1 MALED
6 EDYYSV
12 LMQALGGIDRDSY
25 AARGVVYER
34 EHKALMR
41 RLYSADPP
49 FSDAEIDSEK
59 KRFRDAIHRIEF
71 GEGDYQITLIPD
83 RDTLAEQAARR
94 PAMLAAPPRR
104 KVNGGEPES
113 IRAWRQPEPVV
124 ELKPA
129 RQRMFSG
136 ANRWSKGKSPKSSPP
151 LAPDGPEPDRS
162 GVDRSASDRP
172 ASDRPGPGKA
182 VPEKTVQDNR
192 PVEGKPVPALHW
204 SLRNPYPEQP
214 NRAQGNPRQQKAPGL
229 TLEAALGEAIKDG
242 PVAGISKRPAVAAA
256 PERPAP
262 KQPRRSV
269 TGRVLMRTLPAA
281 LLVFGVILGSAYV
294 NDDLNVTKLT
304 SLVGQ
309 MSDMGDASSSEQRAI
324 LYDDNPP
331 DPTGPRIVGSAVWR
345 AQLEPSGVQLKPTKV
360 LHLKVEVPQRRLAMT
375 MTFRPETAGAAMS
388 HLAEIRFLRED
399 QQPDGDISTITGLV
413 MTGADLARP
422 ASLIGSVVRVTPG
435 VFLFGLSAKPEDV
448 EKNLRSL
455 KEGGWFGIPLTY
467 RNGVKGV
474 LTFEKGSAA
483 EHMLTEVLAQSGV

>member
-1 MALED
+1 
-6 EDYYSV
+6 
-12 LMQALGGIDRDSY
+12 
-25 AARGVVYER
+25 
-34 EHKALMR
+34 
-41 RLYSADPP
+41 
-49 FSDAEIDSEK
+49 
-59 KRFRDAIHRIEF
+59 
-71 GEGDYQITLIPD
+71 
-83 RDTLAEQAARR
+83 
-94 PAMLAAPPRR
+94 MLAAPPRR
-104 KVNGGEPES
+104 KVNGEEPES

-136 ANRWSKGKSPKSSPP
+136 ANRWAKGKPPKSSPP

-162 GVDRSASDRP
+162 GLDRP
-172 ASDRPGPGKA
+172 TSDKPTSDRPGPGKV

-192 PVEGKPVPALHW
+192 PIKPAEDKSASALHW

-214 NRAQGNPRQQKAPGL
+214 KQRQGNSRQQKVPEL

-242 PVAGISKRPAVAAA
+242 PVAGVSKRPNIAAA
-256 PERPAP
+256 AESPRPKKP
-262 KQPRRSV
+262 HRSV
-269 TGRVLMRTLPAA
+269 TGRVLARTLPAV
-281 LLVFGVILGSAYV
+281 LLVFGAIFGSIYL
-294 NDDLNVTKLT
+294 NDELNLTKLT
-304 SLVGQ
+304 SLVGE
-309 MSDMGDASSSEQRAI
+309 MSDMGSAPSGEQRAI

-331 DPTGPRIVGSAVWR
+331 DPTGPRIVGSAVWK
-345 AQLEPSGVQLKPTKV
+345 AQLEPAGVQLKPTKV
-360 LHLKVEVPQRRLAMT
+360 LHLNVEVPQRRLSMT

-399 QQPDGDISTITGLV
+399 QQPDADISTITGLV
-413 MTGADLARP
+413 MTAADLERS

-455 KEGGWFGIPLTY
+455 KEGAWFGIPLTY

-483 EHMLTEVLAQSGV
+483 ERMLAEVLAQSGV